1 MSTGLQSS
9 GFETSLEIAR
19 RQTYQV
25 TPLAGHKR
33 PATTY
38 APNNGDDVLLESTP
52 LEAARVSSAPS
63 GRFLASRIHLGPG
76 EQREDQQRA
85 KPVAAAAPGSSQN
98 PLLSLSNLRYGLPPA
113 LTANFAALGVDRI
126 YPWQASCLLAR
137 GLLSGERHLV
147 YTAPTGG
154 GKSLVADVLLL
165 KRVIENPTRK
175 AILVLPYVALVQ
187 EKLKWLRRIV
197 ENVEKHLPDQ
207 DEEDCSFPPRKR
219 WKKLQKSIRVTGFF
233 GGSRTTATWA
243 DTDIAV
249 CTIEKANS
257 LINSAIEECSIGD
270 LGVVVLDE
278 LHMLD
283 DEHRGYLLE
292 LMVTKLLLL
301 QQDIQI
307 VGMSATLSV
316 RLLIAC
322 AYSC

>member
-1 MSTGLQSS
+1 
-9 GFETSLEIAR
+9 
-19 RQTYQV
+19 
-25 TPLAGHKR
+25 
-33 PATTY
+33 
-38 APNNGDDVLLESTP
+38 
-52 LEAARVSSAPS
+52 
-63 GRFLASRIHLGPG
+63 
-76 EQREDQQRA
+76 
-85 KPVAAAAPGSSQN
+85 
-98 PLLSLSNLRYGLPPA
+98 
-113 LTANFAALGVDRI
+113 
-126 YPWQASCLLAR
+126 
-137 GLLSGERHLV
+137 
-147 YTAPTGG
+147 
-154 GKSLVADVLLL
+154 
-165 KRVIENPTRK
+165 
-175 AILVLPYVALVQ
+175 VQ

-197 ENVEKHLPDQ
+197 ENVEKYLPAQ
-207 DEEDCSFPPRKR
+207 DEDDHSFPPRKR
-219 WKKLQKSIRVTGFF
+219 WKNLQKSIRVTGFF

-316 RLLIAC
+316 RLRCLRVFMLTFFSRILRC
-322 AYSC
+322 WHNGSMPSFTSRPIGRFQSTNIWSMKMPFIQLRHLDSYSRQHRN